1 MLSLQTIRERP
12 ELVKAGLASR
22 GADLSLLE
30 QAIALDKEW
39 RADLANL
46 EALRFERNETSRTM
60 GREVARSPEILA
72 HMRSLSDQ
80 IKALESTVE
89 DRERRLNDQLLVLP
103 NIPHET
109 VPYGADASENK
120 IVRQWGT
127 PRTFEFTPKPHWEL
141 GESLGIMDFERGAK
155 LSGSRFYTLRGLGA
169 RLERGLINFM
179 LDMQTKEHGYT
190 EVAPPFIVRR
200 EIMVGT
206 GQLPK
211 FEAEAYRTDD
221 DMFLV
226 PTAEVPLTN
235 LHRDEILSA
244 EALPICYTA
253 YTPCF
258 RREAGAAGR
267 DTRGLKRVHQFDKV
281 ELVKFVEPETS
292 LEELEA
298 LLGDAEAVLQRLG
311 LAYRV
316 VLLCTGDLG
325 FAMNK
330 TYDLEVWSP
339 GVGEWL
345 EVSSCSNAGDFQ
357 ARRANIR
364 YRPSPTARPEFVHTL
379 NGSGLALPRI
389 VISLMENGQ
398 QEDGS
403 VRLPEPLIPYVGTGA
418 LS

>member
-1 MLSLQTIRERP
+1 MLSLQTIRDKP
-12 ELVKAGLASR
+12 ELIRAGLASR

-30 QAIALDKEW
+30 QAIRLDKEW
-39 RADLANL
+39 RADLATL
-46 EALRFERNETSRTM
+46 EALRFERNEKSRTL
-60 GREVARSPEILA
+60 GNAVARTPEVLA
-72 HMRSLSDQ
+72 HMRDVSER
-80 IKALESTVE
+80 IKALEATVE
-89 DRERRLNDQLLVLP
+89 EREQRLNEQLLILP
-103 NIPHET
+103 NIPDQS

-120 IVRQWGT
+120 IVRQWGA
-127 PRTFEFTPKPHWEL
+127 PRTFDFTPKPHWDL

-179 LDMQTKEHGYT
+179 LDIQTREHGYT

-200 EIMVGT
+200 EVMVGT

-211 FEAEAYRTDD
+211 FEGEAYRTDD

-235 LHRDEILSA
+235 LHRDEILPPDS
-244 EALPICYTA
+244 LPIRYTA

-292 LEELEA
+292 SDELEG

-325 FAMNK
+325 FAMAK
-330 TYDLEVWSP
+330 TYDLEVWAP

-364 YRPSPTARPEFVHTL
+364 YRPATNARPEFVHTL

-389 VISLMENGQ
+389 VIALLENGQ
-398 QEDGS
+398 HEDGS
-403 VRLPEPLIPYVGTGA
+403 IRLPEPLVPYVGTDAIG
-418 LS
+418 